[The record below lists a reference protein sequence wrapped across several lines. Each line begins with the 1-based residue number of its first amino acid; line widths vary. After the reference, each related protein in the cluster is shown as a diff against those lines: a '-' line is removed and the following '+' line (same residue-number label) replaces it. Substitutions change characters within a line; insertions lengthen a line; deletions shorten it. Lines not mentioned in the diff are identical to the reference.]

1 MRSIRTKITLLTMIA
16 IIIALSVTTVVA
28 VADIKELG
36 ENSSEQILM
45 LLCETGAKNLNVRF
59 GSVQQSVNTVSSFA
73 EDDLKTN
80 GDEDLSGHMAR
91 VEQLFE
97 NTAENTIGILTYYYR
112 IDPAYTRS
120 EKGFWYVNLDGE
132 GFKPHEVTDIE
143 EYATG
148 GDSGLEWFTVPKTTG
163 KSIWLPPYST
173 ANLDIY
179 VLSYN
184 VPVYKDGVFVG
195 VIGIEIDYETFVD
208 PVDSITL
215 YQNGYAFINDEEGN
229 IIYHP
234 KMSVDSFIGEN
245 APAVP
250 VGLITDEP
258 FLKYTFRGVEK
269 LAVWKPL
276 NNGMR
281 FNVTVPVA
289 EIDDG
294 WRHLIHQILFVA
306 AFLLVVAAV
315 VTLRVAGGITRPLR
329 RLTEAA
335 EQVDAGNFDFV
346 PEYDSKDEV
355 GKLTHTFGR
364 LTTHLRTYISE
375 LNSLA
380 YTDALTSVHNKG
392 AFDICVREMQSRIS
406 DFGEK
411 PEFAVGVFD
420 CDNLKAVNDR
430 HGHDEG
436 DSYLQTASALICGVF
451 RHSPVF
457 RIGGDEFAVIL
468 QNEDYRARDE
478 LLEKFKARNADLCKK
493 SGSNWEHAGVACGI
507 AVYDPKTDPEVSSV
521 VRRADMLMY
530 ENKRTRK
537 AEYSSEPTSPP
548 PEYPENKNDAAEGGT

>member
-1 MRSIRTKITLLTMIA
+1 MRSIRTKITLLTLIA
-16 IIIALSVTTVVA
+16 IVVALTVTTLMA
-28 VADIKELG
+28 VADIRQLG
-36 ENSSEQILM
+36 ENTSEQILV
-45 LLCETGAKNLNVRF
+45 LLCETGARNLNVRF

-73 EDDLKTN
+73 ENDLKTVSA
-80 GDEDLSGHMAR
+80 GGLGEHMAR

-97 NTAENTIGILTYYYR
+97 TTAKNTIGILTYYYR
-112 IDPAYTRS
+112 IDPEYDRT
-120 EKGFWYVNLDGE
+120 EKGFWYVDLDGK
-132 GFKPHEVTDIE
+132 GFVPHEVTDIE
-143 EYATG
+143 EYASG
-148 GDSGLEWFTVPKTTG
+148 GESGLEWFTVPKTTG
-163 KSIWLPPYST
+163 RSIWLPPYST
-173 ANLDIY
+173 ANLDVY

-184 VPVYKDGVFVG
+184 VPVYSDGVFVG

-215 YQNGYAFINDEEGN
+215 YRNGYAFINDNEGT

-234 KMSVDSFIGEN
+234 RMEVGSFIGEN

-250 VGLITDEP
+250 AGLITDEQ
-258 FLKYTFRGVEK
+258 FIRYSFDGVEK

-281 FNVTVPVA
+281 FNVTVPVS

-294 WRHLIHQILFVA
+294 WRHLIHQTLLVSA
-306 AFLLVVAAV
+306 LLLVVAVLA
-315 VTLRVAGGITRPLR
+315 TLRVAGSITRPLR

-355 GKLTHTFGR
+355 GKLTRTFGR

-392 AFDICVREMQSRIS
+392 AFDICVREMQSRIT
-406 DFGEK
+406 DLGEK

-420 CDNLKAVNDR
+420 CDNLKTVNDSR
-430 HGHDEG
+430 GHEQG
-436 DSYLQTASALICGVF
+436 DAYLQTASSLICGVF

-457 RIGGDEFAVIL
+457 RIGGDEFAVIM
-468 QNEDYRARDE
+468 QGEDYRARGE
-478 LLEKFKARNADLCKK
+478 LLKEFREKNQKMCAESETGWK
-493 SGSNWEHAGVACGI
+493 HAGVACGI
-507 AVYDPKTDPEVSSV
+507 AVYDPKTDTEVSAV
-521 VRRADMLMY
+521 VRRADLLMY

-537 AEYSSEPTSPP
+537 AEYSS
-548 PEYPENKNDAAEGGT
+548 DAAEGGT